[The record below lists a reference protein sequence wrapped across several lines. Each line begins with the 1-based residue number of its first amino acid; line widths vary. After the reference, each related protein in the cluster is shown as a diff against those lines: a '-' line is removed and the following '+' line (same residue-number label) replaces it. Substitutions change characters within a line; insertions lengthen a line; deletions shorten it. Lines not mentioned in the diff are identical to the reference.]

1 MAQKVVLIHTLPLL
15 INTFNE
21 LAAQL
26 LPNVEMLHILNEVLV
41 EEVRLAGSVGEKQ
54 KDWLRCHVATAQEI
68 HASAVLVTCTILS
81 ACVDGIRAE
90 YDIPIIRIDEEMAK
104 SAVGCGQRIGIIAT
118 NPDTIQLSAHLIEDY
133 AAQVEKPVQVT
144 TKLAGEAF
152 AAVRNGELARHD
164 RLVKQAVLELS
175 PNVDVVILAQ
185 ASMAR
190 VLDLIPPAERRV
202 PILSSPYLAIEQ
214 LRAILA
220 AEPKI

>member
-15 INTFNE
+15 INTFND
-21 LAAQL
+21 LSAQL
-26 LPNVEMLHILNEVLV
+26 LPGVEMLHILNEVLV
-41 EEVRLAGSVGEKQ
+41 EEVRMSGAVGERQ
-54 KDWLRCHVATAQEI
+54 KNWLRLHVASAQYI

-81 ACVDGIRAE
+81 ACVDEVRAE
-90 YDIPIIRIDEEMAK
+90 FDIPIIRIDEEMAK
-104 SAVGCGQRIGIIAT
+104 SAVACGQRIGIIAT
-118 NPDTIQLSAHLIEDY
+118 NPDTIQLSAQLIVDY
-133 AAQVEKPVQVT
+133 AAQVDKPVQVT
-144 TKLAGEAF
+144 TRLAGEAF

-164 RLVKQAVLELS
+164 QLVKQAVMDLS

-214 LRAILA
+214 LRSILA
-220 AEPKI
+220 AVQAA